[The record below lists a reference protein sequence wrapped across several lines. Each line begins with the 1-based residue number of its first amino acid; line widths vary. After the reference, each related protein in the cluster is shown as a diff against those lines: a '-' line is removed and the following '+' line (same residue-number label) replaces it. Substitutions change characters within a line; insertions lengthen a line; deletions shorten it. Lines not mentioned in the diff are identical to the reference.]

1 MHFFLLFFQKKSAAM
16 TPVDMSKI
24 IFNPLIT
31 LLFTGACALKKFQSA
46 VYPTVHRQP
55 KLAPPDKPDIQNRN
69 KTNLKPMKTCIYVF
83 FVFRL
88 NTQLIRFF
96 GGK

>member
-1 MHFFLLFFQKKSAAM
+1 M

-46 VYPTVHRQP
+46 VFPTVHRQP
-55 KLAPPDKPDIQNRN
+55 ELALPDKQDIQSRN

-88 NTQLIRFF
+88 HTQWIRLF
-96 GGK
+96 GAK